1 MKEAKVKHTKF
12 NILVWR
18 KLTPCREMV
27 KIITASMDT
36 KLSWREWILMKLHL
50 LSCDPCVNFLKQI
63 KFIRTTLSQS
73 DEKLEAEQQHISLSD
88 AARERIKDALNS
100 ANSAS

>member
-12 NILVWR
+12 NVFVWR
-18 KLTPCREMV
+18 KLPPCKEMV

-36 KLSWREWILMKLHL
+36 KLSWSEWLMMKLHL

-63 KFIRTTLSQS
+63 KFIRTALSHS
-73 DEKLEAEQQHISLSD
+73 DERIEDPQIHISLSD
-88 AARERIKDALNS
+88 AARDRMKDALKS
-100 ANSAS
+100 AKPAS